1 MGCNLYIWI
10 LQLCAKIIEAISLMK
25 NHRNTLF
32 YIIVTG
38 GFSALIYWILGNG
51 KNLEMDKEFL
61 RPVVE
66 NGHWNDFVSSLT
78 LNLHHPLAILLAQ
91 IITIIIVARF
101 FGWVFRKIG
110 QPSVIGE
117 IIAGIV
123 LGPSLLGLY
132 FPEFSISLFPVESL
146 GNLQF
151 LSQIGLIL
159 FMFVIGME
167 LDLKVLQNRAK
178 EAIVI
183 SHASIVIPFALG
195 IGLAYF
201 VYFKFAPEGVA
212 FLPFAL
218 FMGIALS
225 ITAFPVLA
233 RIVQERGIHKTKL
246 GAIVITCAAADDI
259 TAWCLLAAVIAI
271 VKAGTFVSSLY
282 IIGLAI
288 AYVLVMLFVV
298 KPFLKKI
305 GELYGTKNSLNKPV
319 VAIFFLTL
327 IISSYCTEIIGIHA
341 LFGAFMTGVIMP
353 DITKFR
359 NLFIEKVE
367 DVSVILLLPLFFVY
381 TGLRTEIGLINDPY
395 LWKITGFI
403 ILVAVVGKFF
413 GSALAAKFV
422 GQSWRDSLTIGALMN
437 TRGLMELIVLNI
449 GLDLKVLTPEVFTM
463 MVIMAL
469 VTTFMTGPTLNIINF
484 IFKTKDDSVLD
495 EIQSDDKYN
504 ILISFG
510 NKEKGKSLLRLA
522 NSLIKKQKETSTIT
536 AMHLTLSD
544 EVHSYNIE
552 EYEKDRFMPLLQE
565 SKVLKQE
572 IITLFQA
579 TIDIETNIT
588 EIANNGDYD
597 LLLVGLGKS
606 IFEGTLLGKVLGF
619 TTRIINPDRLID
631 KFIGKEGLF
640 ENSPF
645 DERTRQIIS
654 KTKTPLGI
662 LIDKELQQVNHVFVP
677 VFNPEDSFL
686 IDYAQKLIYNNNSQI
701 TVLDVNGHVKT
712 NFVMKSAID
721 SLEQKYDKNI
731 SVVNDKNIKKEFLAK
746 QDLMIISIESWKSLV
761 DSQNVWLS
769 GVPSVLIIKP

>member
-1 MGCNLYIWI
+1 
-10 LQLCAKIIEAISLMK
+10 MK
-25 NHRNTLF
+25 NHRNTIF
-32 YIIVTG
+32 YFVVTG
-38 GFSALIYWILGNG
+38 GFTALIYWIICQGKSLETG
-51 KNLEMDKEFL
+51 KNYI
-61 RPVVE
+61 RPVTE
-66 NGHWNDFVSSLT
+66 NGHWNDFMASLT
-78 LNLHHPLAILLAQ
+78 LNLHHDLAILLAQ
-91 IITIIIVARF
+91 IITIIFVARF

-117 IIAGIV
+117 IIAGIA

-132 FPEFSISLFPVESL
+132 FPEFSSALFPIQSL

-159 FMFVIGME
+159 FMFIIGIE

-178 EAIVI
+178 EAVVI

-201 VYFKFAPEGVA
+201 VYYRFAPAGVA

-218 FMGIALS
+218 FMGIAMS

-282 IIGLAI
+282 VIGLAI
-288 AYVLVMLFVV
+288 LYVIVMLFVV

-305 GELYGTKNSLNKPV
+305 GELYGTKENLSKPV

-327 IISSYCTEIIGIHA
+327 IISSYLTEIIGIHA

-381 TGLRTEIGLINDPY
+381 TGLRTEIGLINDPF
-395 LWKITGFI
+395 LWRVTGFI

-469 VTTFMTGPTLNIINF
+469 VTTFMTGPTLNSINY
-484 IFKTKDDSVLD
+484 IFKTKDEGILD
-495 EIQSDDKYN
+495 DIPNGNKYK
-504 ILISFG
+504 ILISSG
-510 NKEKGKSLLRLA
+510 
-522 NSLIKKQKETSTIT
+522 
-536 AMHLTLSD
+536 LS
-544 EVHSYNIE
+544 
-552 EYEKDRFMPLLQE
+552 
-565 SKVLKQE
+565 
-572 IITLFQA
+572 
-579 TIDIETNIT
+579 
-588 EIANNGDYD
+588 
-597 LLLVGLGKS
+597 
-606 IFEGTLLGKVLGF
+606 
-619 TTRIINPDRLID
+619 
-631 KFIGKEGLF
+631 
-640 ENSPF
+640 
-645 DERTRQIIS
+645 
-654 KTKTPLGI
+654 I
-662 LIDKELQQVNHVFVP
+662 L
-677 VFNPEDSFL
+677 
-686 IDYAQKLIYNNNSQI
+686 
-701 TVLDVNGHVKT
+701 
-712 NFVMKSAID
+712 
-721 SLEQKYDKNI
+721 
-731 SVVNDKNIKKEFLAK
+731 
-746 QDLMIISIESWKSLV
+746 
-761 DSQNVWLS
+761 
-769 GVPSVLIIKP
+769 

>member
-1 MGCNLYIWI
+1 
-10 LQLCAKIIEAISLMK
+10 MK
-25 NHRNTLF
+25 NHRNTIF
-32 YIIVTG
+32 YFVVTG
-38 GFSALIYWILGNG
+38 GFTALIYWIICQGKSLETG
-51 KNLEMDKEFL
+51 KNYI
-61 RPVVE
+61 RPVTE
-66 NGHWNDFVSSLT
+66 NGHWNDFMASLT
-78 LNLHHPLAILLAQ
+78 LNLHHDLAILLAQ
-91 IITIIIVARF
+91 IITIIFVARF

-117 IIAGIV
+117 IIAGIA

-132 FPEFSISLFPVESL
+132 FPEFSSALFPIQSL

-159 FMFVIGME
+159 FMFIIGIE

-178 EAIVI
+178 EAVVI

-201 VYFKFAPEGVA
+201 VYYRFAPAGVA

-218 FMGIALS
+218 FMGIAMS

-282 IIGLAI
+282 VIGLAI
-288 AYVLVMLFVV
+288 LYVIVMLFVV

-305 GELYGTKNSLNKPV
+305 GELYGTKENLSKPV

-327 IISSYCTEIIGIHA
+327 IISSYLTEIIGIHA

-381 TGLRTEIGLINDPY
+381 TGLRTEIGLINDPF
-395 LWKITGFI
+395 LWRVTGFI

-469 VTTFMTGPTLNIINF
+469 VTTFMTGPTLNSINY
-484 IFKTKDDSVLD
+484 IFKTKDESILD
-495 EIQSDDKYN
+495 EIPNGNKYK

-510 NKEKGKSLLRLA
+510 NNEKGKSLLRLA
-522 NSLIKKQKETSTIT
+522 NSLVKKQKETSTVT

-544 EVHSYNIE
+544 EVHSYNLE
-552 EYEKDRFMPLLQE
+552 EYEKDRFLPIIEE
-565 SKVLKQE
+565 SNALRQE
-572 IITLFQA
+572 ITTLFQA
-579 TIDIETNIT
+579 TVDIETNIC
-588 EIANNGDYD
+588 EIANNGEFD

-619 TTRIINPDRLID
+619 TTRIMNPDRLID
-631 KFIGKEGLF
+631 KFTGKEGLF

-654 KTKTPLGI
+654 KIKTPLGI
-662 LIDKELQQVNHVFVP
+662 LVDKELQSVNQVFIP
-677 VFNPEDSFL
+677 IFSYEDSFL
-686 IDYAQKLIYNNNSQI
+686 IDYAQKLIFNNNSKI
-701 TVLDVNGHVKT
+701 VILDVNGHVNT
-712 NFVMKSAID
+712 NFVLKSAIN
-721 SLEQKYDKNI
+721 SLEQKYSNNI
-731 SVVNDKNIKKEFLAK
+731 TLVNDKIIKKEFLAM
-746 QDLMIISIESWKSLV
+746 QDLMIISIESWKELV
-761 DSQNVWLS
+761 DSGSSWLS
-769 GVPSVLIIKP
+769 KVPSVLIMKQ